1 MSFVEFLLEYYV
13 YILIVL
19 VLMIITIIGFL
30 ADKRDKKKKKSKKDA
45 NVGDNVSV
53 NANNTNVGGNV
64 SQPMENIAPTP
75 LQPQNLDVNMNNAN
89 MNTAINSNVNPNMG
103 MNSGISSQNIMEQPL
118 IREDVPNQVASTPD
132 TNSDVNSLGY
142 KPLDEQK
149 PKIAPRPVEIPSE
162 NAMGNVDSNLGNA
175 GVTPNVNPT
184 PTPVA
189 PNMNQI
195 PVMEQSTMSVNPT
208 STVNQTFNPEVGANV
223 TPSAQN
229 PQTQA
234 SVDQTPVTNP
244 VPETPVVNSWD
255 VNPTPS
261 VNPTMTEPTMGQ
273 TVNPMPSTNNMASAP
288 MQPNV
293 NPVPINV
300 GNNVS
305 QPASQVAPA
314 PQAQPQQQASGM
326 NFVYGQETPTN
337 ANNQVNNN
345 QDLWKL

>member
-1 MSFVEFLLEYYV
+1 MSFVEFLMEYYI

-30 ADKRDKKKKKSKKDA
+30 ADKRDKKKKKGKKDA
-45 NVGDNVSV
+45 NVSDNVSV
-53 NANNTNVGGNV
+53 NANNTNVGGDGA
-64 SQPMENIAPTP
+64 QPMGNIAPTP
-75 LQPQNLDVNMNNAN
+75 LQPQNLDVNMNSAN
-89 MNTAINSNVNPNMG
+89 MNAAMNGNVNPNMG
-103 MNSGISSQNIMEQPL
+103 MNGDIASQNIPEQPL

-132 TNSDVNSLGY
+132 TNSDVNSFGY

-149 PKIAPRPVEIPSE
+149 PKIAPRSVEIPSE
-162 NAMGNVDSNLGNA
+162 NAMGNVDSNLGNV

-184 PTPVA
+184 PIPTPVA
-189 PNMNQI
+189 PNVNQT
-195 PVMEQSTMSVNPT
+195 PVMEQPTMNVNPT
-208 STVNQTFNPEVGANV
+208 PTANQQFNSEVGANV
-223 TPSAQN
+223 TPSVQN

-234 SVDQTPVTNP
+234 SVNQTPATNP
-244 VPETPVVNSWD
+244 GFETPAVNSWD

-261 VNPTMTEPTMGQ
+261 VNPTMAEPTMGQ
-273 TVNPMPSTNNMASAP
+273 TVNAIPSTNNMASAP

-293 NPVPINV
+293 NPASTNV

-337 ANNQVNNN
+337 ANNQ
-345 QDLWKL
+345 DLWKL

>member
-1 MSFVEFLLEYYV
+1 MSFVEFLIEYYV

-30 ADKRDKKKKKSKKDA
+30 ADKRDKKKKKGKKDA
-45 NVGDNVSV
+45 NVSDNVGV
-53 NANNTNVGGNV
+53 NANNTNVGGDGA
-64 SQPMENIAPTP
+64 QPMGNIAPTP

-103 MNSGISSQNIMEQPL
+103 MNSGIASQNIPEQPL
-118 IREDVPNQVASTPD
+118 IREEVPNQVASTTD
-132 TNSDVNSLGY
+132 TSSDVNSLGY

-162 NAMGNVDSNLGNA
+162 NAMGSVDSNLGNV
-175 GVTPNVNPT
+175 GVTPIVNPTPT

-189 PNMNQI
+189 PNMNQT
-195 PVMEQSTMSVNPT
+195 PVMEQPT
-208 STVNQTFNPEVGANV
+208 INQTFNSGVGTGV
-223 TPSAQN
+223 TPSVQN

-234 SVDQTPVTNP
+234 SVDQTPVTNL

-261 VNPTMTEPTMGQ
+261 VNPTVITPEPAMGQ
-273 TVNPMPSTNNMASAP
+273 TVSPMPNTSNMTSTP

-293 NPVPINV
+293 NQAPTNV

-305 QPASQVAPA
+305 QPASQVAPT

>member
-1 MSFVEFLLEYYV
+1 MSFVEFLIEYYV

-30 ADKRDKKKKKSKKDA
+30 ADKRDKKKKKNKKDA

-53 NANNTNVGGNV
+53 NANTNVGGNV

-162 NAMGNVDSNLGNA
+162 NTMGNVDSNLGNA

-189 PNMNQI
+189 PNMNQT
-195 PVMEQSTMSVNPT
+195 PVMEQPTMSVNP
-208 STVNQTFNPEVGANV
+208 TVNQTFNPEVGANV

>member
-1 MSFVEFLLEYYV
+1 MSFVEFLIEYYV

-30 ADKRDKKKKKSKKDA
+30 ADKRDKKKKKNKKDA

-53 NANNTNVGGNV
+53 NANTNVGGNV

-75 LQPQNLDVNMNNAN
+75 LQPQNLDVNMSNAN
-89 MNTAINSNVNPNMG
+89 MNTAMNGNVNPNMG

-162 NAMGNVDSNLGNA
+162 NTMGNVDSNLGNA

-189 PNMNQI
+189 PNMNQT
-195 PVMEQSTMSVNPT
+195 PVMEQPTMSVNP
-208 STVNQTFNPEVGANV
+208 TVNQTFNPGVGANV
-223 TPSAQN
+223 TPLVQN
-229 PQTQA
+229 LQTQA
-234 SVDQTPVTNP
+234 SVNQTPVTNP

-293 NPVPINV
+293 NPTPTNV

-305 QPASQVAPA
+305 QPASQVAPV
-314 PQAQPQQQASGM
+314 PQDQPQQQASGM

>member
-162 NAMGNVDSNLGNA
+162 NAMGNVDSNLGNV

-189 PNMNQI
+189 PNMNQT

-261 VNPTMTEPTMGQ
+261 VNPTMTELTMGQ
-273 TVNPMPSTNNMASAP
+273 TVNPMSSTNNMASAP

-293 NPVPINV
+293 NPTPTNV

>member
-1 MSFVEFLLEYYV
+1 MSFVEFLMEYYI

-30 ADKRDKKKKKSKKDA
+30 ADKRDKKKKKNKKDA
-45 NVGDNVSV
+45 SVSDNVSV
-53 NANNTNVGGNV
+53 NANTNVGGNV

-75 LQPQNLDVNMNNAN
+75 LQPQNLDVNMSNAN

-103 MNSGISSQNIMEQPL
+103 MNSGIASQNILEQPL
-118 IREDVPNQVASTPD
+118 IREEVPNQVASTTD

-162 NAMGNVDSNLGNA
+162 NAMGNVDSNLGNV

-189 PNMNQI
+189 PNMNQT
-195 PVMEQSTMSVNPT
+195 PVMEQPTMSVNPIPT
-208 STVNQTFNPEVGANV
+208 INQTFNSGVGTGV
-223 TPSAQN
+223 TPSVQN

-234 SVDQTPVTNP
+234 SVNTMPATNP
-244 VPETPVVNSWD
+244 VPGAPVVNSWD

-261 VNPTMTEPTMGQ
+261 VNPTVITPEPTMGQ
-273 TVNPMPSTNNMASAP
+273 TVSPMPNTSNTTSTP

-293 NPVPINV
+293 NPVPTNV
-300 GNNVS
+300 GINVS
-305 QPASQVAPA
+305 QPASQVTATP
-314 PQAQPQQQASGM
+314 QPQQQASGM

>member
-1 MSFVEFLLEYYV
+1 MSFVEFLMEYYI

-30 ADKRDKKKKKSKKDA
+30 ADKRDKKKKKGKKDA
-45 NVGDNVSV
+45 NVSDNVSV
-53 NANNTNVGGNV
+53 NANTNVGGDGA
-64 SQPMENIAPTP
+64 QPMGNIAPTP
-75 LQPQNLDVNMNNAN
+75 LQPQNLDVNMNSAN
-89 MNTAINSNVNPNMG
+89 MNAAMNGNVNPNMG
-103 MNSGISSQNIMEQPL
+103 MNGDIASQNIPEQPL

-162 NAMGNVDSNLGNA
+162 NAMGNVDSNLGNV

-189 PNMNQI
+189 PNMNQT
-195 PVMEQSTMSVNPT
+195 PVMEQPTMSVNPT
-208 STVNQTFNPEVGANV
+208 PTINQTFNSGVGTGV
-223 TPSAQN
+223 TPSVQN

-234 SVDQTPVTNP
+234 SVNTMPATNP
-244 VPETPVVNSWD
+244 VPEAPVVNSWD

-293 NPVPINV
+293 NPAPTNV

-305 QPASQVAPA
+305 QPASQVAPT